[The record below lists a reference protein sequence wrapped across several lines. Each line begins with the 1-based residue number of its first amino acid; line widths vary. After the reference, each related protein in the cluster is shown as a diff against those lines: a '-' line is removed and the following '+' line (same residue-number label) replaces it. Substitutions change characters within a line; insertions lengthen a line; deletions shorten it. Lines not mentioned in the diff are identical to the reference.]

1 MKKIA
6 NIDEA
11 LAYVR
16 RLGFTPAGTI
26 HHQQI
31 CLYALC
37 EALERAAGGY
47 PYEVRFQRYVSAHG
61 ISFPWLGKF
70 TVKGAS
76 GAVVVNARTV
86 RS

>member
-16 RLGFTPAGTI
+16 RLGFAPNGTI

-31 CLYALC
+31 CLCALC
-37 EALERAAGGY
+37 EALEQAAGGY
-47 PYEVRFQRYVSAHG
+47 PYGIRFHRYVSGQG

-70 TVKGAS
+70 TVKGAR
-76 GAVVVNARTV
+76 GAVVVEAKAV

>member
-11 LAYVR
+11 LAYVG
-16 RLGFTPAGTI
+16 RLGFAPAGTI

-31 CLYALC
+31 CLYSLC
-37 EALERAAGGY
+37 QALEQAAGGY
-47 PYEVRFQRYVSAHG
+47 PYQIRFHRFVSAHG

-70 TVKGAS
+70 TVKGVS
-76 GAVVVNARTV
+76 GTVVVDAKV
-86 RS
+86 I

>member
-16 RLGFTPAGTI
+16 RLGFAPAGTI

-37 EALERAAGGY
+37 EALDQAAG
-47 PYEVRFQRYVSAHG
+47 RRRLRRSQRPTSSAL
-61 ISFPWLGKF
+61 ILE
-70 TVKGAS
+70 
-76 GAVVVNARTV
+76 
-86 RS
+86 

>member
-1 MKKIA
+1 MKRIES
-6 NIDEA
+6 IDEA

-37 EALERAAGGY
+37 EALEQAAGGY
-47 PYEVRFQRYVSAHG
+47 PYGVRFHRYVSAYG

-70 TVKGAS
+70 TVKSAS
-76 GAVVVNARTV
+76 GTVVAEAKTV

>member
-16 RLGFTPAGTI
+16 RLGFTPDGTI

-37 EALERAAGGY
+37 EALEQAAGGY
-47 PYEVRFQRYVSAHG
+47 PYQIRFHRYVSAQG

-70 TVKGAS
+70 TVKGAR
-76 GAVVVNARTV
+76 GAVMIEAKTV

>member
-6 NIDEA
+6 NINEA

-37 EALERAAGGY
+37 EALEQAAGGY
-47 PYEVRFQRYVSAHG
+47 PYGVRFHRYVSAQG

-70 TVKGAS
+70 TVKSAS

>member
-6 NIDEA
+6 NINEA

-16 RLGFTPAGTI
+16 RLGFTPVGTI

-37 EALERAAGGY
+37 EALEQAAGGY
-47 PYEVRFQRYVSAHG
+47 PYQIRFHRHVSAYG

-70 TVKGAS
+70 TVKGVH
-76 GAVVVNARTV
+76 GTIVVEARTV

>member
-1 MKKIA
+1 MKRIES
-6 NIDEA
+6 IDEA

-26 HHQQI
+26 HHQQA

-37 EALERAAGGY
+37 EALEQAAGGY
-47 PYEVRFQRYVSAHG
+47 AYEVRFQRYVSAQG

-70 TVKGAS
+70 TVKGAR
-76 GAVVVNARTV
+76 GAVMIEAKTV

>member
-6 NIDEA
+6 SVNEA

-16 RLGFTPAGTI
+16 RLGFTPDGTI
-26 HHQQI
+26 HHQQA

-37 EALERAAGGY
+37 EALEQAAGGY
-47 PYEVRFQRYVSAHG
+47 PYEARFHRYVSAHG
-61 ISFPWLGKF
+61 ISFPWLGEF
-70 TVKGAS
+70 TVKGAR
-76 GAVVVNARTV
+76 GAAVVEAKAV

>member
-1 MKKIA
+1 MKRIES
-6 NIDEA
+6 IDEA
-11 LAYVR
+11 LACVR

-26 HHQQI
+26 HHQQV

-37 EALERAAGGY
+37 EALEQAAGGY
-47 PYEVRFQRYVSAHG
+47 PYQVRLNRYVSRQG

-76 GAVVVNARTV
+76 GTVVVDARTV

>member
-16 RLGFTPAGTI
+16 RLGFAPNGTI
-26 HHQQI
+26 HHQQA

-37 EALERAAGGY
+37 EALDQAAGGY
-47 PYEVRFQRYVSAHG
+47 PYQVRFHRFVSAHG
-61 ISFPWLGKF
+61 ISFPWLGRF

-76 GAVVVNARTV
+76 GAVVVNASTV

>member
-6 NIDEA
+6 DIDEA

-31 CLYALC
+31 CLCALC
-37 EALERAAGGY
+37 EALEQAAGGY
-47 PYEVRFQRYVSAHG
+47 PYQIRFHRFLSAQG

-70 TVKGAS
+70 TVKSAS
-76 GAVVVNARTV
+76 GTVVVEAKAV